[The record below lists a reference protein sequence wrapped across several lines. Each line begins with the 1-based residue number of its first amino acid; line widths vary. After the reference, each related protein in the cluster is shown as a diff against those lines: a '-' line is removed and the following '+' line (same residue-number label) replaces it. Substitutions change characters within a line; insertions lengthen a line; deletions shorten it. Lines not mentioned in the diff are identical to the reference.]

1 MLLSIDLGT
10 GSVKALLMTIAGTI
24 VAETSSAYSV
34 QSLKP
39 GWAETDPEDWW
50 SAVIIAVKTVV
61 AERAHQ
67 VQAIG
72 LSGQMHGV
80 VLADSHGQPLR
91 PAILWADM
99 RSSSVLKI
107 YDAID
112 STLRNSLA
120 NPITAGMA
128 GPTLLWLKQ
137 YEPDCYANARWSL
150 QPKDWLRFRLTSEV
164 TAEPSDA
171 SGTLLYDVAR
181 DLWAEEVI
189 HSLDLR
195 SDWFP
200 PLVASASIAGYLT
213 TQASESLGLPTG
225 LPVVA
230 GAADTAAAAVG
241 TGLLDEGQVQLT
253 IGTGAQIITLRAQP
267 SLDPQG
273 QTHLYRTALPAQWY
287 TLAAIQNAG
296 LALEW
301 VRNLLGLSWKQ
312 VYSTAFSVMP
322 GCDGLTFLPYLTGER
337 TPHLDPNARGAW
349 AGLALHHTRSHMM
362 RAALEGVT
370 FSIQQGVAAIRA
382 TGIEIHELRL
392 AGGGTLEPAWQQLLA
407 DVLEVP
413 LYSVTVPSASARGA
427 AILAGM
433 GIGAYP
439 NIQAIPYSAVNAHPT
454 TPQPLVPQ
462 LKFARQRFQDLYPA
476 LRQWSQDSK

>member
-1 MLLSIDLGT
+1 MLLGIDLGT
-10 GSVKALLMTIAGTI
+10 GSVKALLMTISGTI
-24 VAETSSAYSV
+24 VAETSSAYAV
-34 QSLKP
+34 QSPKP

-50 SAVIIAVKTVV
+50 SAVITAVKTVV
-61 AERAHQ
+61 AERSNQ

-80 VLADSHGQPLR
+80 VLADSYGQPLR

-99 RSSSVLKI
+99 RSSSVLNA
-107 YDAID
+107 YGAIG
-112 STLRNSLA
+112 TALRNSLA

-128 GPTLLWLKQ
+128 GLTLLWLQQ
-137 YEPDCYANARWSL
+137 YEPDCYANARWAL

-164 TAEPSDA
+164 AAEPSDA

-181 DLWAEEVI
+181 DRWAEEVI
-189 HSLDLR
+189 QSLNLR

-200 PLVASASIAGYLT
+200 PLVASTSIAGYLT
-213 TQASESLGLPTG
+213 TQASESLGLPAR
-225 LPVVA
+225 LPVIA

-241 TGLLDEGQVQLT
+241 TGLLDQGPVQLT

-267 SLDPQG
+267 NLDPQG
-273 QTHLYRTALPAQWY
+273 RTHLYRTALPDQWY

-301 VRNLLGLSWKQ
+301 VRNLLGLSWQQ
-312 VYSTAFSVMP
+312 VYTTAFSVAP
-322 GCDGLTFLPYLTGER
+322 GCEGLTFLPYLTGER

-349 AGLALHHTRSHMM
+349 VGLALHHTRSHLM
-362 RAALEGVT
+362 RAALEGVA
-370 FSIQQGVAAIRA
+370 FSIQQGVAAIQ
-382 TGIEIHELRL
+382 TMGIEIHQLRL
-392 AGGGTLEPAWQQLLA
+392 AGGGTLETAWRQLLA

-427 AILAGM
+427 AILAGL

-439 NIQAIPYSAVNAHPT
+439 NIQAIPYPAINDHPT
-454 TPQPLVPQ
+454 TPNPPTSE
-462 LKFARQRFQDLYPA
+462 LKSARQRFQDLYPA
-476 LRQWSQDSK
+476 LHQWSLNSE